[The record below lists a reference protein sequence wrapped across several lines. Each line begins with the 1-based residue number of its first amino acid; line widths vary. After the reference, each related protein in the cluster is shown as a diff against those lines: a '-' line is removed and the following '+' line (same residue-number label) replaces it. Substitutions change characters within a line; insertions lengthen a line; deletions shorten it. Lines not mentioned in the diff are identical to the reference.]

1 MSRAKDRALKA
12 AKQARG
18 NGAFLPFRLDVLQ
31 SPALASLSPYACK
44 LLLDFASQWRLGRN
58 GDASAAFEKV
68 LRARGW
74 RSKATLQKALKELMQ
89 SGLIIQTRQGSLHE
103 CSLFALGWLAIDE
116 CGGKLDIQP
125 TSGPIDSWRDSIKP
139 IVNKSP
145 STLRV
150 PTSLKKAVLGT
161 PRVPDG

>member
-18 NGAFLPFRLDVLQ
+18 HAGFLPFRLDVLRSQ
-31 SPALASLSPYACK
+31 ALANLSPYASK
-44 LLLDFASQWRLGRN
+44 LLLDIASQWQLGRN

-68 LRARGW
+68 LRGRGW
-74 RSKATLQKALKELMQ
+74 RSKATLHKALKELMQ

-103 CSLFALGWLAIDE
+103 CSLYALGWLAIDE
-116 CGGKLDIQP
+116 CGGKLDVMP
-125 TSGPIDSWRDSIKP
+125 TSGPLDHWRNYPQTLARNS
-139 IVNKSP
+139 S
-145 STLRV
+145 STSHV
-150 PTSLKKAVLGT
+150 PTSLKKAGLGT